1 MTRVREWGLQDR
13 PLNTVQFESPSHTG
27 MLLCGLNTL
36 RTRGWLLDVTL
47 LAEGEAFQAADC
59 WTKMANEKQVSMAS
73 EQTHAAAEEIV
84 TLTSSSVST
93 LCAKLTR
100 RDDVWCVDSG
110 ATTHMCRDKNSFLEL
125 TPTISQKAHRAVL
138 ASCSDYFRAMFT
150 DAMRES
156 RQSEICLNGVT
167 AAGIRLLLDYAY
179 TSRLALNLANIQDV
193 LSAASHIQ
201 VVAVVE
207 ACSNYLQAQ
216 LDLENCVD
224 LATIAET
231 YSLSQLRRRV
241 YRLMCGHLCEFSRQP
256 DFHRLSP
263 GQLEHLLACDFPVDC
278 PEGEVLRIVT
288 RWVRWDLPQ
297 RLSCLPRLLRRV
309 HFSEIAPWDMEASLQ
324 AAVTGWE
331 EYPVFFLLFFLPLV
345 PLFRKLV
352 ILFPFLVWLMTCIGP
367 TCYQDQQLYR
377 LVIAET
383 CRQTRV
389 PLPTPSPTPSTA
401 LVNSRGMEMAVVKV
415 GGFGIAGITNEITYF
430 LPSAGKWRH
439 LTTIPHVEQCN
450 FGTVVLDNEL
460 YVVGGCFNQS
470 LQENIH
476 PFGFFY
482 SPRYN
487 KWSTMA
493 PMQRE
498 RCRFS
503 LNVLGGRLYAI
514 GGASEAD
521 DVMVGEDGEVSACE
535 RYDPET
541 DCWECVRPLPGYR
554 TQHAGAVWGN
564 RQLYVCGGLDRDL
577 VLSSMRCYDIA
588 SDTWESRAPMLAP
601 RADHIM
607 LALGERLY
615 VCGGWAEDAET
626 GNRILVDTIDVYD
639 VSTDSWK
646 VVSRVPT
653 PRAHA
658 GIVGV
663 GSKIYIIG
671 GFRGD
676 ALFDRATA
684 VIECYDLET
693 DSWTTGDK
701 YPHEIWEHT
710 CVTLYIPRCRDD
722 MEVLAGQG
730 RG

>member
-1 MTRVREWGLQDR
+1 
-13 PLNTVQFESPSHTG
+13 
-27 MLLCGLNTL
+27 
-36 RTRGWLLDVTL
+36 
-47 LAEGEAFQAADC
+47 
-59 WTKMANEKQVSMAS
+59 MAS
-73 EQTHAAAEEIV
+73 LMLTDSSQ
-84 TLTSSSVST
+84 LTSDTFSQEAHLNHQPHFHPLLLPCLPDHTEIDRLSVLEM
-93 LCAKLTR
+93 LC
-100 RDDVWCVDSG
+100 S
-110 ATTHMCRDKNSFLEL
+110 TTHVAITLGNLFKESLSITYGSE
-125 TPTISQKAHRAVL
+125 QYE
-138 ASCSDYFRAMFT
+138 SDRGMNDT
-150 DAMRES
+150 
-156 RQSEICLNGVT
+156 N
-167 AAGIRLLLDYAY
+167 
-179 TSRLALNLANIQDV
+179 NNIQYT
-193 LSAASHIQ
+193 ASRCDEWSEA
-201 VVAVVE
+201 VA
-207 ACSNYLQAQ
+207 
-216 LDLENCVD
+216 
-224 LATIAET
+224 
-231 YSLSQLRRRV
+231 
-241 YRLMCGHLCEFSRQP
+241 YR
-256 DFHRLSP
+256 
-263 GQLEHLLACDFPVDC
+263 
-278 PEGEVLRIVT
+278 
-288 RWVRWDLPQ
+288 
-297 RLSCLPRLLRRV
+297 
-309 HFSEIAPWDMEASLQ
+309 
-324 AAVTGWE
+324 
-331 EYPVFFLLFFLPLV
+331 
-345 PLFRKLV
+345 
-352 ILFPFLVWLMTCIGP
+352 
-367 TCYQDQQLYR
+367 
-377 LVIAET
+377 
-383 CRQTRV
+383 
-389 PLPTPSPTPSTA
+389 
-401 LVNSRGMEMAVVKV
+401 
-415 GGFGIAGITNEITYF
+415 
-430 LPSAGKWRH
+430 
-439 LTTIPHVEQCN
+439 
-450 FGTVVLDNEL
+450 
-460 YVVGGCFNQS
+460 
-470 LQENIH
+470 ENIH

>member
-47 LAEGEAFQAADC
+47 LAEGEAFQ
-59 WTKMANEKQVSMAS
+59 
-73 EQTHAAAEEIV
+73 
-84 TLTSSSVST
+84 
-93 LCAKLTR
+93 
-100 RDDVWCVDSG
+100 
-110 ATTHMCRDKNSFLEL
+110 
-125 TPTISQKAHRAVL
+125 AHRAVL

-324 AAVTGWE
+324 AAVT
-331 EYPVFFLLFFLPLV
+331 
-345 PLFRKLV
+345 
-352 ILFPFLVWLMTCIGP
+352 GP